1 LFKDI
6 LLTAHFRLLR
16 WSHSTSQLSGRYP
29 RLVTGG
35 NVRIGHQLCLR
46 GAQGRVELGAVPG
59 GELVIGDRVFVNWGS
74 TIVAT
79 IGIEIGD
86 DCNIAELTAIWDSN
100 YHPLEQG
107 AEIKQAKT
115 IVGRNV
121 WIGRGSMIL
130 PGVQIGDNAVIAA
143 GSVVTT
149 NVDSNTLVAGNPARA
164 IRTFRAEPNWRRM

>member
-1 LFKDI
+1 M
-6 LLTAHFRLLR
+6 LR
-16 WSHSTSQLSGRYP
+16 WSRSTSLLSGQYP

-35 NVRIGHQLCLR
+35 KVRIGHQLCLR
-46 GAQGRVELGAVPG
+46 GAQGRVELGAAPG

-79 IGIEIGD
+79 VGIEIGD

-100 YHPLEQG
+100 YHALEPG
-107 AEIKQAKT
+107 AEIKQMKT
-115 IVGRNV
+115 VVGRNV

-130 PGVQIGDNAVIAA
+130 PGVHIGDNVVIAA

-149 NVDSNTLVAGNPARA
+149 NVDANTLVAGNPARA
-164 IRTFRAEPNWRRM
+164 IRELKSEPNWRRM

>member
-1 LFKDI
+1 M
-6 LLTAHFRLLR
+6 
-16 WSHSTSQLSGRYP
+16 
-29 RLVTGG
+29 
-35 NVRIGHQLCLR
+35 
-46 GAQGRVELGAVPG
+46 
-59 GELVIGDRVFVNWGS
+59 
-74 TIVAT
+74 AT
-79 IGIEIGD
+79 LGIEIGD

-107 AEIKQAKT
+107 DEIKQAKT

-149 NVDSNTLVAGNPARA
+149 NVDSNTLVAGNPARTV
-164 IRTFRAEPNWRRM
+164 RTFRAEPNWRRM